1 MNISPVEI
9 ISMPTKSQEASQ
21 QRAVEQQ
28 RPVNEQ
34 MALNSKFH
42 DAIMRQSEKAGAPTK
57 ADNPE
62 FRYDAKEKGN
72 NPYYFQSKKKKIK
85 KEEENVDKNSDSTN
99 HKGIDIKI

>member
-9 ISMPTKSQEASQ
+9 ISMPNKSQEASHL
-21 QRAVEQQ
+21 RAVDQQ

-42 DAIMRQSEKAGAPTK
+42 DAIMRQSEQTVAATK
-57 ADNPE
+57 TDNPE

-72 NPYYFQSKKKKIK
+72 NPYYFQTKKKKIK
-85 KEEENVDKNSDSTN
+85 KDEKNVDNTSTSTN
-99 HKGIDIKI
+99 HKGFDIKI